1 MSAPT
6 VRPVPGVTPPPPA
19 DDDAAAAP
27 GLLARL
33 TALRP
38 VRAYLHFSGNRGNV
52 LAGGI
57 AFVGLFSLA
66 SILVVAVSVLG
77 LVFGSRPDL
86 QADVYAQINGTVP
99 GLLTVGGTD
108 GLLDPDSLLR
118 SDVLSVTGAV
128 AFVVALV
135 AGLGWLDAL
144 REGIRAVFTEEPDRR
159 PVVGK
164 KLKDLLVLV
173 TLGLAVLVAGAA
185 AALLGAASGPVLA
198 LVGVEESRLTT
209 FLLALAGFAVA
220 AVVYTGVFLLLFRVL
235 ADVPAPLRDL
245 RQGAVVG
252 GVALALVTTVGGALL
267 RFVGGGNPVV
277 AASATLGAVLVW
289 LGLLSRITLV
299 AAAWGATAAHDAGS
313 HVLVPAGAT
322 VVGTAV
328 REDLDVPA
336 GPRPRTAVTFDQRTT
351 DRTTLAAGAVLGVVG
366 AGLLALANGA
376 VRGVGEAVRG
386 VGRR

>member
-6 VRPVPGVTPPPPA
+6 TRPVPGVTPAPPA
-19 DDDAAAAP
+19 EDEAQAAP
-27 GLLARL
+27 GLVARL

-38 VRAYLHFSGNRGNV
+38 VRAYLHFSGHRGNV

-86 QADVYAQINGTVP
+86 QARVYEQLNETVP
-99 GLLTVGGTD
+99 GLLTVNGTT
-108 GLLDPDSLLR
+108 GLLDPDDLLR
-118 SDVLSVTGAV
+118 SDVLSVTGVV

-185 AALLGAASGPVLA
+185 AALLGLASGPLLA
-198 LVGVEESRLTT
+198 LIGVDPSRLTA
-209 FLLALAGFAVA
+209 FLLAVVGFGIA
-220 AVVYTGVFLLLFRVL
+220 ATVYTGVFLLLFRVL

-299 AAAWGATAAHDAGS
+299 AAAWGATAADDAGS
-313 HVLVPAGAT
+313 HVLVRPGAT
-322 VVGTAV
+322 VMGTAV

-366 AGLLALANGA
+366 AGLLALGNGA
-376 VRGVGEAVRG
+376 VRAVGEAVRG